1 MIVDEARVVRLDK
14 KTDAVIVITHSS
26 HNTLSNTVL
35 DSLCD
40 DLYII
45 LILIEQVNGEI
56 SFLCHIQEI
65 SGGIGS
71 NFRAKVY
78 SKGYRVFSID
88 RNVNYPSKSN
98 LWEVKSEEDVL
109 NLPTAIETEARVF
122 NFRQMIPIPP
132 FLVKAISN
140 SRVTESTMVA
150 FIVAASG

>member
-1 MIVDEARVVRLDK
+1 M
-14 KTDAVIVITHSS
+14 
-26 HNTLSNTVL
+26 
-35 DSLCD
+35 
-40 DLYII
+40 
-45 LILIEQVNGEI
+45 NGKI

-109 NLPTAIETEARVF
+109 NLPTAIEIEARVF
-122 NFRQMIPIPP
+122 NFRQMIPMPP

-150 FIVAASG
+150 FIVAASGWQ